1 MTNAEKINQM
11 SVHEK
16 AQWIMNLQEDNC
28 SGCFYYKKHEG
39 IWICIKE
46 TFTYAG
52 CLMGREKWLEAEADN
67 DEEG

>member
-16 AQWIMNLQEDNC
+16 AQWIMDLQEDNC

-39 IWICIKE
+39 LWICNREIV
-46 TFTYAG
+46 TYAG
-52 CLMGREKWLEAEADN
+52 CLKGREKWLEAEVDN
-67 DEEG
+67 D